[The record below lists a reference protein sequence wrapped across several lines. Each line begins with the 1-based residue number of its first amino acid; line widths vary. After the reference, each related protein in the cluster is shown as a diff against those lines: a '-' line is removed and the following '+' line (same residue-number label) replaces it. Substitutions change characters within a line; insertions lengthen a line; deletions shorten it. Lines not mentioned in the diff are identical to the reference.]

1 MKTIIETDRMILRK
15 FSIDDYQSVYE
26 FGSNVEV
33 QKYTGDKILTS
44 PIQAKIIIKE
54 VLFPD
59 YKKYGYGRLAA
70 IFKPENK
77 IIGFAGLKYLPE
89 FKESDIGFRFLPEYW
104 GKGIATEVSLAII
117 RYGFEVLKLD
127 NIIGIADPINIGS
140 YRVLEKIGLKFYKLD
155 TYDEDNKKY
164 NWYQLS
170 KEEYLK
176 K

>member
-1 MKTIIETDRMILRK
+1 MKILIETDRMILRK

-33 QKYTGDKILTS
+33 QKYTGDEILTS
-44 PIQAKIIIKE
+44 LNLAKAIITE
-54 VLFPD
+54 VLFSD

-89 FKESDIGFRFLPEYW
+89 FAKTDIGFRFLPEYW

-117 RYGFEVLKLD
+117 RYGFEILKLE
-127 NIIGIADPINIGS
+127 NIIGIADPMNIGS
-140 YRVLEKIGLKFYKLD
+140 CRVLEKVGLKFYKFD
-155 TYDEDNKKY
+155 TYDEDDKKY
-164 NWYQLS
+164 NWYQIS
-170 KEEYLK
+170 KND
-176 K
+176 